1 MANQQCGSKNK
12 GFHLTRL
19 AAMLPLAIVA
29 SGCGGGVPAEVSSL
43 ISNDGSALFAD
54 VSVRV
59 DMPFR
64 IAVSY
69 THLTLPTKA

>member
-29 SGCGGGVPAEVSSL
+29 SGCGVVQVVYL
-43 ISNDGSALFAD
+43 QRCL
-54 VSVRV
+54 
-59 DMPFR
+59 
-64 IAVSY
+64 
-69 THLTLPTKA
+69 L